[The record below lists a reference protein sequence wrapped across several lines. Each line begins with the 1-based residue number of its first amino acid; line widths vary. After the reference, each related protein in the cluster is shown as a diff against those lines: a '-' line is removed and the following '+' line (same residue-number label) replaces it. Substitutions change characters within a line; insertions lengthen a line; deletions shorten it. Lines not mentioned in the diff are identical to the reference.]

1 MNELNLILF
10 NQDLKKHY
18 IGVIIEKRDS
28 QNQLKIQDLNE
39 THSLGKH

>member
-1 MNELNLILF
+1 MNELNHILF
-10 NQDLKKHY
+10 YQDSKKHY
-18 IGVIIEKRDS
+18 TGVIIEKRDS